1 MRLRRIIVPWSRS
14 EFCFLRDRLLIGTGR
29 DARLRF
35 EHAREMMRVI
45 EAEHVCRFADAA
57 AAHED
62 ILRDSDDIRLDIFL
76 GRSACGLLHQI
87 AEITG

>member
-1 MRLRRIIVPWSRS
+1 MTTHVLARS
-14 EFCFLRDRLLIGTGR
+14 
-29 DARLRF
+29 DAGFVL

-76 GRSACGLLHQI
+76 GGRTSRLFHQI
-87 AEITG
+87 AEITR

>member
-1 MRLRRIIVPWSRS
+1 MTAHVLARS
-14 EFCFLRDRLLIGTGR
+14 
-29 DARLRF
+29 DAGFVF

-45 EAEHVCRFADAA
+45 ETEHIRRFADTT

-62 ILRDSDDIRLDIFL
+62 IFRQKDDVRLDIFL
-76 GRSACGLLHQI
+76 GGSACCLFHQI